1 MKGIGMSKYQ
11 NREHDH
17 DQNINVNSS
26 KKVRF
31 DGTVTLGNVLTF
43 IGMVATIIA
52 LWRNMESRILIV
64 EERQAVQSRSVD
76 KLLLTVEH
84 LALAQA
90 GQTH

>member
-1 MKGIGMSKYQ
+1 MSKYQ
-11 NREHDH
+11 DREHDH

-26 KKVRF
+26 RKVRF

-64 EERQAVQSRSVD
+64 EERQAVQTRAVD
-76 KLLLTVEH
+76 KLLLSVEQ
-84 LALAQA
+84 LTLIQA
-90 GQTH
+90 GGRHAP